1 MLWILK
7 ALCVCVTKD
16 GWSQLRLNFKGRRRL
31 GLSIW
36 VEEGR
41 KCPDFHGP
49 GWDSPSEDKQI
60 MPWVH
65 LLKEALPGTCLRF
78 PVNGDQPSLQDLR
91 DADLTFALWLRWES
105 QREGGHWHHHVM
117 ETESETR
124 EWSEEET
131 TPRVNPLASPGW
143 SLLNFCTG
151 RHTQVP
157 LSDHESCPSE
167 QAQALSLMGL
177 SYPSL
182 SSPAWTLHSPFRI
195 VGVHREA
202 SPLAEGAATLTWG
215 WDLFGWLLFFNLCC
229 FLFFV
234 CGCAGS
240 SCCVR
245 AFSSCS
251 KWGPLLLNS

>member
-1 MLWILK
+1 
-7 ALCVCVTKD
+7 
-16 GWSQLRLNFKGRRRL
+16 
-31 GLSIW
+31 
-36 VEEGR
+36 
-41 KCPDFHGP
+41 
-49 GWDSPSEDKQI
+49 
-60 MPWVH
+60 
-65 LLKEALPGTCLRF
+65 
-78 PVNGDQPSLQDLR
+78 
-91 DADLTFALWLRWES
+91 
-105 QREGGHWHHHVM
+105 M

-202 SPLAEGAATLTWG
+202 SPLAEGAGTLTWG

-240 SCCVR
+240 SCCVSSFTN
-245 AFSSCS
+245 AFLILSPAGRV
-251 KWGPLLLNS
+251 KAYNQKATIEYRLLIHSACLFLCVFKRLRTVTLNKTRRQGYYF